1 MELARNLISYTSQD
15 LKSILQSIDATRDKL
30 MPEYT
35 DKSDTD
41 FGNFLLKYVAMLS
54 DILSWKIDYNIN
66 EAIPASAVT
75 MRAMYKHCKWKGY
88 RPRSNHA
95 ARTVFEITILNEGR
109 VVTLPKGFKM
119 TMEAKVAGDYLKYEF
134 DESVTF
140 TPPEDAKVG
149 DLFKLRVNGT
159 QGESVS
165 ETIGYATE
173 EEDQE
178 YYITMSPYIEGSIS
192 VEAYNPVTMKSI
204 FFTENENKTFVGTT
218 PTDKVIV
225 LEAVDLNL
233 IKVKFGDG
241 HNGMMPD
248 VGCQLIAHYRI
259 GGGVVGNRP
268 VGVINAPFDQVTSNI
283 VSIINVEEA
292 TGGVDS
298 ESVEE
303 IKYAIEHNR
312 DKIIYSLM
320 QKTDF
325 ENFLANRSDMI
336 ERFMVCQDTLE
347 PERLFRPI
355 AVYIKPYRHQ
365 FFDQEYKDALLAE
378 MNRIR
383 LVDDWINIYDCTFT
397 KFKIH
402 INVTA
407 DPLYVA
413 TGIASAIKYAINDY
427 LDNMPIGERDGS
439 VGLYM
444 DDIRTVVRGV
454 EGVSRFI
461 STVEFCEKEL
471 SNPDVPI
478 MEDRILTVGEII
490 YLEDIEQD
498 VVVDFV

>member
-1 MELARNLISYTSQD
+1 MELARNLIGFTNQD
-15 LKSILQSIDATRDKL
+15 MKSILQSIEATRDKL

-41 FGNFLLKYVAMLS
+41 FGNFLLKYLAMLS
-54 DILSWKIDYNIN
+54 DVLSWKIDYNIN

-88 RPRSNHA
+88 RPRSNRA
-95 ARTVFEITILNEGR
+95 ATTRFEITIMNEDR
-109 VVTLPKGFKM
+109 VVTFPKGFKM

-134 DESVTF
+134 DESVVF
-140 TPPEDAKVG
+140 TPPEGAKVG
-149 DLFKLRVNGT
+149 DLFKLQVTGT

-165 ETIGYATE
+165 ETIGYATD

-178 YYITMSPYIEGSIS
+178 FYIHMSPYIEGSIS
-192 VEAYNPVTMKSI
+192 VEAYNPVTEKSI
-204 FFTENENKTFVGTT
+204 FFTENENKSFVGTS

-233 IKVKFGDG
+233 IKIKFGDG
-241 HNGMMPD
+241 HNGKMPD

-268 VGVINAPFDQVTSNI
+268 IGVINAPLDNVGSNI
-283 VSIINVEEA
+283 VSIVNIEEA

-325 ENFLANRSDMI
+325 ENFLANRSDVI
-336 ERFMVCQDTLE
+336 ERFMVCQDVLE

-365 FFDQEYKDALLAE
+365 FFDQEYKESLLAE

-397 KFKIH
+397 PFKIH

-439 VGLYM
+439 VGLFM

-461 STVEFCEKEL
+461 STTEFCNKADEDSE
-471 SNPDVPI
+471 NPI
-478 MEDRILTVGEII
+478 LKDRILTVGEIL
-490 YLEDIEQD
+490 YFEDIERD
-498 VVVDFV
+498 IIVEFV

>member
-1 MELARNLISYTSQD
+1 MDLSRNLISYTSQD
-15 LKSILQSIDATRDKL
+15 MKTILKSIEETRDRL

-41 FGNFLLKYVAMLS
+41 FGNFLLKYAAMLS
-54 DILSWKIDYNIN
+54 DVLSWKIDYNIN

-88 RPRSNHA
+88 RPRSNRA
-95 ARTVFEITILNEGR
+95 ATTKFELTIMNNGQILSF
-109 VVTLPKGFKM
+109 PKGFKM
-119 TMEAKVAGDYLKYEF
+119 TMESKVAGDYLKYEF

-140 TPPEDAKVG
+140 VPPEGSKTG
-149 DLFKLRVNGT
+149 DLFKLQVGGT

-178 YYITMSPYIEGSIS
+178 FYIHMSPYIEGSIS

-204 FFTENENKTFVGTT
+204 FFYENENKSFVGTL

-241 HNGMMPD
+241 HNGRVPD

-259 GGGVVGNRP
+259 GGGIVGNRP
-268 VGVINAPFDQVTSNI
+268 AGVINAPLDNVPSNV
-283 VSIINVEEA
+283 VSIVNIEEA

-325 ENFLANRSDMI
+325 ENFLANRSDVI

-365 FFDQEYKDALLAE
+365 FFDQGYKDSLLAE

-397 KFKIH
+397 PFRIH

-413 TGIASAIKYAINDY
+413 TGIVSAIKYAINDY

-439 VGLYM
+439 VSLYI
-444 DDIRTVVRGV
+444 DDIRNVVRGV

-461 STVEFCEKEL
+461 ATVEFCDKSRTNAE
-471 SNPDVPI
+471 NPVS
-478 MEDRILTVGEII
+478 EDRILTVGEIL
-490 YLEDIEQD
+490 YFEDIEQD
-498 VVVDFV
+498 IEVEFV

>member
-1 MELARNLISYTSQD
+1 MELSRNLISYTNQD
-15 LKSILQSIDATRDKL
+15 MKTILQNIEETRQVV

-35 DKSDTD
+35 DRSDTD
-41 FGNFLLKYVAMLS
+41 FGNFLLKYVAMVA
-54 DILSWKIDYNIN
+54 DVISWKTDYNIN

-88 RPRSNHA
+88 RPRSNRA
-95 ARTVFEITILNEGR
+95 ATTKFEITIMNNGQII
-109 VVTLPKGFKM
+109 TFPKGFKM

-134 DESVTF
+134 DHSVTF
-140 TPPEDAKVG
+140 TPPEDAKPG
-149 DLFKLRVNGT
+149 DLFTLQVTGT

-178 YYITMSPYIEGSIS
+178 YYIRMSPYIEGSIS

-204 FFTENENKTFVGTT
+204 FFTENENKTFVGTS

-241 HNGMMPD
+241 YNGRMPD
-248 VGCQLIAHYRI
+248 IGCQLIAHYRI

-268 VGVINAPFDQVTSNI
+268 IGVINAPLDNVPSNV
-283 VSIINVEEA
+283 VSIKNIEES

-303 IKYAIEHNR
+303 IKYAIEKNR

-320 QKTDF
+320 QKVDF
-325 ENFLANRSDMI
+325 ENFLANRSDTI
-336 ERFMVCQDTLE
+336 ERFMVCQDILE
-347 PERLFRPI
+347 PARLFRPI
-355 AVYIKPYRHQ
+355 AIYIKPYRNQ
-365 FFDQEYKDALLAE
+365 FFSQEYKDELLAE

-427 LDNMPIGERDGS
+427 FDNMPIGERDGT
-439 VGLYM
+439 VVMYM
-444 DDIRTVVRGV
+444 DDVRNVVRGV

-461 STVEFCEKEL
+461 SNSVFCDKDLE
-471 SNPDVPI
+471 VPVI
-478 MEDRILTVGEII
+478 EDRVLKVGEIL
-490 YLEDIEQD
+490 YFEDIEQD
-498 VVVDFV
+498 IQVDFV